1 MRPARSSRESRHS
14 RRPLRRLWCNG
25 MASFSY
31 QGIDESG
38 MKVSGTVE
46 AESVEMAEN
55 ILLSRGYIPSKVTA
69 TAKAGSGGSFLSR
82 MGESLATVKI
92 SDLILFTKQFRSMMQ
107 AGVPILRLLQ
117 VLENQT
123 QDKTLQ
129 KVVVAVSQDIKSG
142 ATLQNAM
149 KKHPAIFSPLY
160 LSMINA
166 GEVSG
171 TIPDILG
178 RLVDIIEHE
187 AKIKSDIKSAL
198 QYPMI
203 VLIALAV
210 AFFVLLTFVIPKFA
224 SIFAKTGLS
233 LPLPTKIAML
243 MYQGLANYWYI
254 MLAGIVGLIVILR
267 LYFKTPH
274 GRYTRDAFFLK
285 IPLFGPLFQ
294 KAAMSRFASI
304 FAILQASGVP
314 VMQSMEILSGTI
326 GNTAISHE
334 FDRVRDKIKEGQGI
348 SGPLGS
354 AKYFTPMV
362 VDMVAIGE
370 ESGNIEDMLRQ
381 IAIHYDD
388 EVGYAV
394 KRLSDMIGPILMV
407 GLAVVV
413 GFFAL
418 AIYMP
423 MWDLTKMAK

>member
-1 MRPARSSRESRHS
+1 MTKY
-14 RRPLRRLWCNG
+14 
-25 MASFSY
+25 SY
-31 QGIDESG
+31 SAINESG
-38 MKVSGTVE
+38 ANVSGTVE
-46 AESVEMAEN
+46 ADSVEMAEK
-55 ILLSRGYIPSKVTA
+55 LLLAKGYIPSKVSAASGAA
-69 TAKAGSGGSFLSR
+69 TGGSFLAGIRER
-82 MGESLATVKI
+82 MSNVKI
-92 SDLILFTKQFRSMMQ
+92 GDLILFTKQFRSMMQ
-107 AGVPILRLLQ
+107 AGVPIIRLLQ

-123 QDKTLQ
+123 ESKALRSVIAAMGQDVRTGNSLYE
-129 KVVVAVSQDIKSG
+129 
-142 ATLQNAM
+142 AM
-149 KKHPAIFSPLY
+149 KKHPSLFSPLY

-166 GEVSG
+166 GEISG

-178 RLVDIIEHE
+178 RLVGIIEHE

-198 QYPMI
+198 QYPFI
-203 VLIALAV
+203 VLIALGV

-224 SIFAKTGLS
+224 SIFAKTGMA

-254 MLAGIVGLIVILR
+254 LIGVAAGLIIGFR
-267 LYFKTPH
+267 MYFKTDS
-274 GRYTRDAFFLK
+274 GSYARDAFFLK
-285 IPLFGPLFQ
+285 VPLFGTLFQ

-314 VMQSMEILSGTI
+314 VMQSIDILSGTI
-326 GNTAISHE
+326 GNTAISRE
-334 FDRVRDKIKEGQGI
+334 FDRIRDKIKEGLGI
-348 SGPLGS
+348 SGPLSS

-394 KRLSDMIGPILMV
+394 KRLSDMIGPILIV

-423 MWDLTKMAK
+423 MWDMTKMAK

>member
-1 MRPARSSRESRHS
+1 
-14 RRPLRRLWCNG
+14 
-25 MASFSY
+25 MAKYSY
-31 QGIDESG
+31 QAINESG
-38 MKVSGTVE
+38 ANVSGTIE
-46 AESVEMAEN
+46 ADSVEMAEN
-55 ILLSRGYIPSKVTA
+55 LLLAKGYIPLKISA
-69 TAKAGSGGSFLSR
+69 TSGAAAGGSFLAGIRER
-82 MGESLATVKI
+82 MSNVKI
-92 SDLILFTKQFRSMMQ
+92 GDLILFTKQFRSMMQ
-107 AGVPILRLLQ
+107 AGVPIVRLLQ

-123 QDKTLQ
+123 EGKVLKGVIAAMGQDVQTGNSLYE
-129 KVVVAVSQDIKSG
+129 
-142 ATLQNAM
+142 AM
-149 KKHPAIFSPLY
+149 KKHPSLFSPLY

-198 QYPMI
+198 QYPLM
-203 VLIALAV
+203 VLIALGV

-224 SIFAKTGLS
+224 SIFAKTGLA

-243 MYQGLANYWYI
+243 MYQGLASYWYI
-254 MLAGIVGLIVILR
+254 LIAGVVGLIIGLR
-267 LYFKTPH
+267 MYFKTAA
-274 GRYTRDAFFLK
+274 GSYARDAFFLK

-326 GNTAISHE
+326 GNVAISHE

-348 SGPLGS
+348 SGPLSS

-394 KRLSDMIGPILMV
+394 KRLSDMIGPILIV
-407 GLAVVV
+407 GLAAVV

-423 MWDLTKMAK
+423 MWDMTKMTK